1 MNHYKKSTQEKSP
14 VEIIIHVG
22 TNDLSNDKETK
33 DIASDIMQLAKSIKA
48 DATKVA
54 VSSIPPK
61 KTKFNSK
68 TKQVKTRLQDIHSTN
83 NLP

>member
-1 MNHYKKSTQEKSP
+1 MD
-14 VEIIIHVG
+14 

-54 VSSIPPK
+54 VSSIPTK
-61 KTKFNSK
+61 KSKFNSK
-68 TKQVKTRLQDIHSTN
+68 AKQVKTHLQDIHSTN

>member
-1 MNHYKKSTQEKSP
+1 MD
-14 VEIIIHVG
+14 

-61 KTKFNSK
+61 KSKFNSK
-68 TKQVKTRLQDIHSTN
+68 AKQVKTHLQDIHSTN

>member
-1 MNHYKKSTQEKSP
+1 MD
-14 VEIIIHVG
+14 

-61 KTKFNSK
+61 KRKFNSK
-68 TKQVKTRLQDIHSTN
+68 AKQVKTHLQDIHSTN